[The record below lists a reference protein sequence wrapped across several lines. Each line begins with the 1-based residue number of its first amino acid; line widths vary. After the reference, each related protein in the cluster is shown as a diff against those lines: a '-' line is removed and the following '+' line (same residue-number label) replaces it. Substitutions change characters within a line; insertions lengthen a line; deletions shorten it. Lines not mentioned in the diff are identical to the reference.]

1 MTLPPQVS
9 VVLLGTSGFC
19 GLHPR
24 TVISP
29 PVLAPAAVVAVSPL
43 SPLPQPAASRATADR
58 AATATVRVVPRM
70 DVLLRESGVATRWSG
85 GRGRELLPIGRNSQC
100 IALRRAW
107 SMKDHG
113 WPQRKHEMHPRLDC
127 DRSATGST
135 PGR

>member
-70 DVLLRESGVATRWSG
+70 DVLLRESGVATRCRVAGPRAAPDRAHLAVHRPPACVVNERPWLAPT
-85 GRGRELLPIGRNSQC
+85 E
-100 IALRRAW
+100 ALDA
-107 SMKDHG
+107 
-113 WPQRKHEMHPRLDC
+113 PE
-127 DRSATGST
+127 TGL
-135 PGR
+135 